1 MAAIARLEV
10 MGHCQQQAHG
20 SKRWPSPNQSRPYAA
35 SMDHANPP
43 TLPWRRRLRRRWV
56 ALRSK
61 GWLIPLALLLV
72 YAALMFGLTLVADLW
87 IVGLAAT
94 PLLFA
99 LLLALG
105 CLLAYR
111 RDFYA

>member
-1 MAAIARLEV
+1 MID
-10 MGHCQQQAHG
+10 
-20 SKRWPSPNQSRPYAA
+20 SSR
-35 SMDHANPP
+35 SR
-43 TLPWRRRLRRRWV
+43 LPWRRRLRRRWV
-56 ALRSK
+56 ALRGK
-61 GWLIPLALLLV
+61 GWLIPLLLLMV
-72 YAALMFGLTLVADLW
+72 YVAMMLGLTLVADAW

-99 LLLALG
+99 VLLALG